1 VTRLDLDNVLHGS
14 KKLIPRGAQ
23 EWLRRLPSRV
33 AVLNWLRKR
42 RWQNASHDEIYD
54 QEYFQFVDQT
64 TEQSAEVI
72 AHSIVQAFHPS
83 SVVDVGCGTGVLLD
97 RLQTHGV
104 EVKGLEYAQAAL
116 DFCQRRQL
124 DVIKFDVETDYLPEI
139 GKADVVVSMEV
150 GHQLHEASADRYVDL
165 LCQVADLVIF
175 SSETPG
181 TKDRYPRNAKPH
193 SYWIEKFGQ
202 RDYRFDDTLSLQWRK
217 KWQTKDI
224 APWFYRNLML
234 FRRL

>member
-1 VTRLDLDNVLHGS
+1 MSRFDSILRGS
-14 KKLIPRGAQ
+14 RESFPEVAKA
-23 EWLRRLPSRV
+23 WLRRFPFRITIQ
-33 AVLNWLRKR
+33 NWFRKH
-42 RWQNASHDEIYD
+42 RWQGASHDEIYD
-54 QEYFQFVDQT
+54 QAYFQFVDQT
-64 TEQSAEVI
+64 TNQSADVI
-72 AHSIVQAFHPS
+72 AYSIVQSFRPF

-104 EVKGLEYAQAAL
+104 KVKGLEYAQAAL
-116 DFCQRRQL
+116 DLCQRRQL
-124 DVIKFDVETDYLPEI
+124 DVIKFDVETDRLSKI

-165 LCQVADLVIF
+165 LCQIADLVIF

-202 RDYRFDDTLSLQWRK
+202 RSYRFDDALSQQWRK
-217 KWQTKDI
+217 EWKAKDT
-224 APWFYRNLML
+224 ASWFYRNLML